1 MRRNK
6 FLHRLRKLKTILVN
20 TCSGMSMDNPCGGSD
35 FDGDGVCDLTISN
48 VLTDLSECIKHCNAD
63 VDYIPPAYYL
73 KQLNSIYKHY
83 NSKIY
88 AS

>member
-1 MRRNK
+1 MKQNK
-6 FLHRLRKLKTILVN
+6 YLTRLRKLKGLLLAK
-20 TCSGMSMDNPCGGSD
+20 CDDMSMDNLCGGSD
-35 FDGDGVCDLTISN
+35 LTIDD
-48 VLTDLSECIKHCNAD
+48 VITDLDECMKHCNAD

-83 NSKIY
+83 NSKTY